1 MTKSTAVIS
10 EFLHFCIGTLALNLT
25 RDTLGGILVK
35 NVLWI
40 GAAMVVLAGCGAS
53 RSPLGNPATLPNT
66 AAIPQAKSS
75 ALLYV
80 ANPGDGNV
88 LEFSYPAGQLVNTL
102 TGISTPAGECT
113 SKKSKGNWWVV
124 ASSSNQV
131 LEYAHGGTTPLS
143 SRSISPAGPSDCSID
158 PKTGNL
164 AVTILTSQDVE
175 IFDHA
180 KGTGK
185 LYTDD
190 LQDTYNAGYDGN
202 GNLFVD
208 GYTSASQIAFLE
220 LPRGGKS
227 FETITLNQ
235 SFSFPGAIRWDGT
248 YLAILDPG
256 AGTIYQFTIDGKK
269 GAKAGSTPLDGVG
282 NPDGFWIQKNI
293 VAVADLGRQDVAIWN
308 YPAGG
313 SPIQTITTGID
324 LPADVTISVGK

>member
-1 MTKSTAVIS
+1 M
-10 EFLHFCIGTLALNLT
+10 
-25 RDTLGGILVK
+25 K
-35 NVLWI
+35 NALWI
-40 GAAMVVLAGCGAS
+40 GAATVMLASCGGLQA
-53 RSPLGNPATLPNT
+53 PLGNPDAVPKTT
-66 AAIPQAKSS
+66 AIAQAKNS

-80 ANPGDGNV
+80 ANPGNADV
-88 LEFSYPAGQLVNTL
+88 LEFSYPGGQLVNTL

-124 ASSSNQV
+124 ASGSSQV

-143 SRSISPAGPSDCSID
+143 SLSISPAGPSDCSID

-164 AVTILTSQDVE
+164 AVTILASQDVE

-185 LYTDD
+185 LYTDG
-190 LQDTYNAGYDGN
+190 LQDTYNGGYDGS

-208 GYTSASQIAFLE
+208 GYNSASQIEFLE
-220 LPRGGKS
+220 LPKGGKS

-235 SFSFPGAIRWDGT
+235 SFSFPGSIRWDGT

-256 AGTIYQFTIDGKK
+256 AGTIYQFTISGKK
-269 GAKAGSTPLDGVG
+269 GTKAGSTTLDGVG
-282 NPDGFWIQKNI
+282 NPTGFWIQKNI

-313 SPIQTITTGID
+313 SPILTITTDIN
-324 LPADVTISVGK
+324 LPDDVTISVGK